1 MAVPFPD
8 RGHPADD
15 RCRIALGT
23 NRACLEDWRMEERK
37 VSLMLLLVP
46 ILVFA
51 WKMAIVAIPSTRI
64 RWFNNVARTAGE
76 DPEDGGPA
84 RRAIEYQRA
93 HDRYTDDAVVDEG
106 ADENR
111 RTGVRQEIDVLNDDS
126 QLASLVSPARDR
138 ERDGA

>member
-1 MAVPFPD
+1 
-8 RGHPADD
+8 
-15 RCRIALGT
+15 
-23 NRACLEDWRMEERK
+23 MEERK